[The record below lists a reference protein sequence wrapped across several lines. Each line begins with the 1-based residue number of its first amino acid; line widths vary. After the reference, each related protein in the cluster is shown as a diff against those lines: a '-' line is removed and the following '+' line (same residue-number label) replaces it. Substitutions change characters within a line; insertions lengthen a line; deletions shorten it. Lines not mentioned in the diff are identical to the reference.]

1 MMKYIFCLALL
12 PAFSAAG
19 NAQNRPLDEA
29 DLLRAVEQ
37 HSPALQSAA
46 ETARAGRIEARTG
59 NSLPDPELGYTRQW
73 GSSGAA
79 VQDEFTASQG
89 FDFPTAY
96 VQRGRAARAKEQAAD
111 AAYREL
117 RMESL
122 LQVRLAVQQVLYLK
136 KRILVDSLRLEDA
149 LFAQRMALRRAE
161 AGDITAI
168 EENRIAFQ
176 TLSARNNLTR
186 TRMALETAL
195 TGLSSLSGLPLSAET
210 EILPMPVPELPPLE
224 QVLSDAY
231 AADPGLSGARAAGQA
246 ALEERRLA
254 VSMALPK
261 FNAGYKYSSSDGLK
275 FNGVT
280 AGMSLPLFESR
291 NTVKLARARQAEA
304 EASARALETSLTADL
319 TAKYSQ
325 ARRLEAMY
333 GAYRQNGESA
343 GKSVLLRKALD
354 AGSLTILEYFTELD
368 SVYRNMDE
376 MNELIFNY
384 RSLRIELGKYSL

>member
-210 EILPMPVPELPPLE
+210 EILPMPVPELAPLE

-231 AADPGLSGARAAGQA
+231 VADPGLSGARAAGQA

-333 GAYRQNGESA
+333 GAYRRNGESA

-376 MNELIFNY
+376 MNELTFNY